1 MTDKTTKIFD
11 PDGLPVPTI
20 AAVIP
25 LYNGARYI
33 EEALRGVLAQTL
45 PPHEIIVVD
54 DGSTDDGPAIVERM
68 AADHP
73 ITLLRKPN
81 GGQSS
86 ARNLGIQHANSELI
100 ALLDQDDVWYAN
112 HLEKL
117 VEPFLEVRR
126 VELGWVYAN
135 LDEIDIN
142 GRLIGVSVLDACST
156 PHPKDTLITCLR
168 EDMYILPSSTLI
180 SRKAFLAIG
189 GFDEELSGYEDDDL
203 FIRLFHAGYDHA
215 YIRTPLG
222 RWRIYKASSSR
233 SPRMARSR
241 MVFARKLLRNFPDD
255 PFNHRH
261 YSRDLIAPRFLRQ
274 AIVEAREALRKGN
287 PEAIERCLTDVALL
301 RSHLPNRHGS
311 GARRHEYLIT
321 AIIPLYNGATFIEE
335 TLQSVLAQTMP
346 PDEIIVV
353 DDGSSDAGPE
363 IVRRLAQS
371 HPIRLLQKENGGQSS
386 ARNFGVAHAHG
397 DLIAFLDHDDIW
409 YPHHLATLM
418 EPFAGSRPTDLGW
431 TYSNLDRVDQE
442 GRPEI
447 RSFLS
452 TLKAVHP
459 KKSLLDCLAQDLYI
473 LPSAALI
480 ARQAFLAVGG
490 FDESLSGYEDD
501 DLFLRLFQ
509 AGFEHIYIDEAL
521 SAWRIFPRSAS
532 YSPRMVASRRFYA
545 QKLLK
550 RFPDNRQLQQYYAST
565 VIAPRFLHQAIAEA
579 REALK
584 LDDRTV
590 IATCLADIAMLRE
603 HTATKSGRLTAR
615 RHEYLITAII
625 PLYNGAAFIEE
636 TLQSVLAQTMPP
648 DEIIVV
654 DDGSSDEGP
663 EIVRRLAQSHPIRLL
678 QKENGGQSA
687 ARNFGVAHAH
697 GDLIAFLDHDD
708 IWYPHHLAT
717 LMEPFAG
724 SRPTDLG
731 WTYSNLDRVD
741 QDGSMQFRSFLSDL
755 GTAHPKTS
763 LLDCLGQ
770 DMYIL
775 PSAALIDRKAF
786 LAVGGFDESLSGYE
800 DDDLFLRLFRAGY
813 DNVYLDEALSRWR
826 IFPSSASYSPR
837 MAKSRRIYAEKLLS
851 QFPDNLRLAQYH
863 SSHVIAPRFLAQMAA
878 EYRKA
883 INYGT
888 PEESAMAFRDV
899 RFIIGHLRRRLR
911 LPLTLVMP
919 LLSVRPLA
927 RVMFGLRGLVKRWV

>member
-1 MTDKTTKIFD
+1 MTDKTTEIFN
-11 PDGLPVPTI
+11 PDGRPVPTI

-112 HLEKL
+112 HLKKL

-126 VELGWVYAN
+126 VELAWVYAN

-168 EDMYILPSSTLI
+168 EDMYILPSSTLM
-180 SRKAFLAIG
+180 SRKVFLAIG

-215 YIRTPLG
+215 YISTPLG
-222 RWRIYKASSSR
+222 RWRIYKASSSQ

-261 YSRDLIAPRFLRQ
+261 YSRDLIAPRFLRL

-321 AIIPLYNGATFIEE
+321 AIIPLYNGAAFIEE

-353 DDGSSDAGPE
+353 DDGSSDA
-363 IVRRLAQS
+363 
-371 HPIRLLQKENGGQSS
+371 
-386 ARNFGVAHAHG
+386 
-397 DLIAFLDHDDIW
+397 
-409 YPHHLATLM
+409 
-418 EPFAGSRPTDLGW
+418 
-431 TYSNLDRVDQE
+431 
-442 GRPEI
+442 
-447 RSFLS
+447 
-452 TLKAVHP
+452 
-459 KKSLLDCLAQDLYI
+459 
-473 LPSAALI
+473 
-480 ARQAFLAVGG
+480 
-490 FDESLSGYEDD
+490 
-501 DLFLRLFQ
+501 
-509 AGFEHIYIDEAL
+509 
-521 SAWRIFPRSAS
+521 
-532 YSPRMVASRRFYA
+532 
-545 QKLLK
+545 
-550 RFPDNRQLQQYYAST
+550 
-565 VIAPRFLHQAIAEA
+565 
-579 REALK
+579 
-584 LDDRTV
+584 
-590 IATCLADIAMLRE
+590 
-603 HTATKSGRLTAR
+603 
-615 RHEYLITAII
+615 
-625 PLYNGAAFIEE
+625 
-636 TLQSVLAQTMPP
+636 
-648 DEIIVV
+648 
-654 DDGSSDEGP
+654 GP

-863 SSHVIAPRFLAQMAA
+863 SSHIIAPRFLAQMAA

-883 INYGT
+883 ITYGT

-911 LPLTLVMP
+911 LPLMLMLP